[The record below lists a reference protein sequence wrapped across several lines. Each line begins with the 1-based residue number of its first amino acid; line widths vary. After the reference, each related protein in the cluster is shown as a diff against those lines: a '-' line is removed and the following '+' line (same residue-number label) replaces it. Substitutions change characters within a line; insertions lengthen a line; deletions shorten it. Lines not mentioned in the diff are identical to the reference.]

1 MSIKKVILI
10 TGSSGEIGK
19 NLIDYFSQM
28 DSNYILSLDLN
39 PIDNPKK
46 VDKHIVGSI
55 LDKKLMDD
63 IYQEHKID
71 EVYHLAAMLSTKAEQ
86 SPITANEVN
95 VNGTL
100 NLIDLCIRQIHRNKN
115 KIKFFSQLYCRIW
128 IR

>member
-95 VNGTL
+95 VNGT
-100 NLIDLCIRQIHRNKN
+100 
-115 KIKFFSQLYCRIW
+115 
-128 IR
+128 